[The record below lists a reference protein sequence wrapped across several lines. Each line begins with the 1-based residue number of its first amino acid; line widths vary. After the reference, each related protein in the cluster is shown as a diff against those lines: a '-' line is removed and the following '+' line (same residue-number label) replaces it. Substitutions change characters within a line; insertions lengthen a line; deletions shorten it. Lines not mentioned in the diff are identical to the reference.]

1 MTPKRILATGIL
13 ALSMGTGNAEE
24 YTRKVP
30 RFKLD
35 SEGWAAIL
43 ATGSIAAADHITTAK
58 IINAG
63 GYETNGLIRNPDGT
77 VNYKRATILD
87 AATLGLTMVYYGV
100 FKQRTPE
107 WAHRYIMR
115 PLFIG
120 AGVVRL
126 WNGPVHNVRLCNSS
140 GRC

>member
-77 VNYKRATILD
+77 VNYKRTTVLEIAS
-87 AATLGLTMVYYGV
+87 LGLTTVYYGV
-100 FKQRTPE
+100 LRHHTPE
-107 WAHRYIMR
+107 WAHKYIVR
-115 PLFIG
+115 PAIIG
-120 AGVVRL
+120 ASFLRL
-126 WNGPVHNVRLCNSS
+126 WNGPVHNVSLCNSS